1 MEFETSLEVK
11 QLKKYRFLLP
21 YFLLVLIIFFAINV
35 LQSRWNKITGLR
47 QTIADKKQEISRL
60 QSRVDQIES
69 ISAAEVEGR
78 METVLYALPQTKD
91 PTLILSTAK
100 ALAISNNLLINEIT
114 FSPGDIALQPKADTS
129 SQVEKVA
136 VNFQLAG
143 EIADLIGFLNYMDD
157 ILPIM
162 RPTSFSIEWQKAQPA
177 FQVEAI
183 TFNAYSDQPPVTQ
196 AGDVTLTAKED
207 KVYQELLGME
217 KIGQGVTIGQE
228 EFQPADSTRDPFQVD
243 LDSSSAPSLP
253 EEAETEAEDWNHLFA
268 KSNRPI

>member
-1 MEFETSLEVK
+1 MKLETSLEVK
-11 QLKKYRFLLP
+11 QLNKYRFLLP
-21 YFLLVLIIFFAINV
+21 YFLLVLIVLFAFNV
-35 LQSRWNKITGLR
+35 FQSRWNKITGLR

-60 QSRVDQIES
+60 QGRVDQIES

-100 ALAISNNLLINEIT
+100 ALAISNNLLINEIA
-114 FSPGDIALQPKADTS
+114 FAPGDIALQPKANTAS
-129 SQVEKVA
+129 RVEKVA
-136 VNFQLAG
+136 VNFQLVG
-143 EIADLIGFLNYMDD
+143 GIADLIDFLNHMGD

-183 TFNAYSDQPPVTQ
+183 TFNAYSEQPQVTQ
-196 AGDVTLTAKED
+196 AADVTLSSQED

-217 KIGQGVTIGQE
+217 KIGRGVTISQE

-243 LDSSSAPSLP
+243 LDSSSAPSLT
-253 EEAETEAEDWNHLFA
+253 EEAEVESSDLVEEIETED
-268 KSNRPI
+268 